1 MSSSINLGKY
11 AGIRIQIHWTFWLLF
26 LFIGFLVYSQGGSW
40 ETLFWHSLFII
51 SIFFCVVLHEFGH
64 ALTARKFGIGTRN
77 ITLLPIGGVANLK
90 KVPEN
95 PKDEFWIAVA
105 GPAVNIVIAGFL
117 FFFVSFDTYT
127 SMDAETLQE
136 ELGTISYSNFLFYL
150 LMANIA
156 LVIFNMI
163 PAFPMDG
170 GRVFRSL
177 LAMKIGRVE
186 ATRIASGL
194 GKFLAVFF
202 FLFGLF
208 YNILLAV
215 IAVFIWFGAHSEN
228 IMIRQIDLMDGY
240 KIRDAM
246 ITEFSVLHPDQVLNN
261 AVDRILSTTEQDFI
275 VMEKDRIAGILYM
288 SDLAA
293 ALKTRGKNALI
304 RDVMDTEFFILKT
317 DEPLYSAYKMLK
329 RDNRNFFPVTEHGR
343 LIGVVDMN
351 NINEFLTFRSA
362 FDY

>member
-1 MSSSINLGKY
+1 MSTSLNLGTY
-11 AGIRIQIHWTFWLLF
+11 SGIKVQIHWTFWLLF

-40 ETLFWHSLFII
+40 QTLFWHSLFILC
-51 SIFFCVVLHEFGH
+51 IFFCVVLHEFGH

-90 KVPEN
+90 KIPEN
-95 PKDEFWIAVA
+95 PKEEFWIAVA
-105 GPAVNIVIAGFL
+105 GPAVNIIIALILYPFISL
-117 FFFVSFDTYT
+117 ETY
-127 SMDAETLQE
+127 SAMDAETLQE
-136 ELGTISYSNFLFYL
+136 ELGMITSGNFLFY
-150 LMANIA
+150 MFIANIA
-156 LVIFNMI
+156 LVLFNMI

-177 LAMKIGRVE
+177 LAMKFGRVE

-208 YNILLAV
+208 YNILLAI

-228 IMIRQIDLMDGY
+228 ITIQQIDLMDGY
-240 KIRDAM
+240 RIRDAM
-246 ITEFSVLHPDQVLNN
+246 ITEFTILHPDDHLGI

-275 VMEKDRIAGILYM
+275 VMEHDRIKGILFM
-288 SDLAA
+288 ADLVS
-293 ALKTRGKNALI
+293 ALKTIGKHAQI
-304 RDVMDTEFFILKT
+304 SDVMDTEFSILNT
-317 DEPLYSAYKMLK
+317 EEPLYSAYKKLK
-329 RDNRNFFPVTEHGR
+329 RDNRNFFPVTEYGR
-343 LIGVVDMN
+343 LVGVLDMN

>member
-1 MSSSINLGKY
+1 MSSSLNLGNY
-11 AGIRIQIHWTFWLLF
+11 AGIRVQIHWTFWLLF

-51 SIFFCVVLHEFGH
+51 TIFLCVVLHEFGH

-117 FFFVSFDTYT
+117 FFFVSVDTYA

-136 ELGTISYSNFLFYL
+136 ELGSITSGNFLFYL
-150 LMANIA
+150 FMANIA
-156 LVIFNMI
+156 LVLFNMI

-177 LAMKIGRVE
+177 LAMKLGRVE
-186 ATRIASGL
+186 ATRIAAGL

-228 IMIRQIDLMDGY
+228 IMIQQIDMMDGY

-246 ITEFSVLHPDQVLNN
+246 ITEFSVLHPDKSLGY
-261 AVDRILSTTEQDFI
+261 AVDRILATTEQDFI
-275 VMEKDRIAGILYM
+275 VMEQDRIAGILYM
-288 SDLAA
+288 ADLAA
-293 ALKTRGKNALI
+293 ALKTRGRNALI
-304 RDVMDTEFFILKT
+304 RDVIDTDFFILKT
-317 DEPLYSAYKMLK
+317 DEPLYSAYRKLK
-329 RDNRNFFPVTEHGR
+329 RDNRNFFPVTEHER
-343 LIGVVDMN
+343 LVGVLDMN